1 MHVRL
6 VEDLNVSSAS
16 NIPVTTCHEA
26 QALFLINW
34 SQFGETG
41 WDFFRMFLVL
51 PTKRYGVFWHL
62 FSKVWCFSTSFYLW
76 GEYWVE
82 YRARNLREG
91 EAQCAQLSNKTFF
104 GRVFLDVKPR
114 GRDIWQM
121 FPIFVALDVA
131 GKGLGTASRE
141 PRSKAQ
147 RQAREERLVRV
158 GSTDANVPWQG
169 NTCLNQN
176 VCCRYWQDVDDEDR
190 KEERY
195 DEIC

>member
-1 MHVRL
+1 MIYDIYIYRYIILKWMNHDESHVMHVRL

-41 WDFFRMFLVL
+41 WDFFRMFWCCQQ
-51 PTKRYGVFWHL
+51 RDMAFWHL

-82 YRARNLREG
+82 HRARNLREG
-91 EAQCAQLSNKTFF
+91 EAQCAQLSINSAIKQFF
-104 GRVFLDVKPR
+104 QCVFL
-114 GRDIWQM
+114 
-121 FPIFVALDVA
+121 LDVP
-131 GKGLGTASRE
+131 GKGLGTASPE
-141 PRSKAQ
+141 PDSKAQ

-158 GSTDANVPWQG
+158 GSTDANVPWQAQHMLKSKG
-169 NTCLNQN
+169 VLQILT
-176 VCCRYWQDVDDEDR
+176 RRGWWG
-190 KEERY
+190 
-195 DEIC
+195 